1 MHATA
6 KTSDS
11 PTVPPCRTVSE
22 RLAERAARLGI
33 AGVIWQDGEGT
44 YWLRLDGWA
53 YLLGRSGWHA
63 ERALAGLGGA

>member
-1 MHATA
+1 MT
-6 KTSDS
+6 T
-11 PTVPPCRTVSE
+11 RE

-33 AGVIWQDGEGT
+33 AGVIWQDSEHA

-63 ERALAGLGGA
+63 ERALGALAREPLLPWRGP